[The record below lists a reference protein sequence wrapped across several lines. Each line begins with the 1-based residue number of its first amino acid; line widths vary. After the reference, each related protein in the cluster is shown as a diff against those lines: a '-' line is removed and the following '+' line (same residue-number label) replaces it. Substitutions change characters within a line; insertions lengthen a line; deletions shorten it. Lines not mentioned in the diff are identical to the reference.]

1 MRRRDVLPSKL
12 VQNNN
17 SNDNKFFA
25 YISIKEYVME
35 IRNKRYAYTRDLRA
49 YTRQYSDRV
58 SKQKLFGR

>member
-1 MRRRDVLPSKL
+1 M
-12 VQNNN
+12 
-17 SNDNKFFA
+17 
-25 YISIKEYVME
+25 SIKEYVME